1 MSGLRKSLVLLLL
14 GLIVGMTPTV
24 GAADWQRPRKDPEVV
39 KEKDKPKQDNKDQGN
54 DRKPKDEPKK
64 RDDNRKKPY
73 R

>member
-1 MSGLRKSLVLLLL
+1 
-14 GLIVGMTPTV
+14 MTPTV

-54 DRKPKDEPKK
+54 DRKPKDEPTK